1 MFSGPIIVMQSA
13 VSNSSSSG
21 VILRAFQNFNKWI
34 LNLGNNIPTV
44 FETAA
49 LALLGILI
57 PLTIAI
63 LQDVFQK
70 RQEVKNENSILDTNV
85 ILDKV
90 FEFKLLILFS
100 GFVFVPFVFW
110 DIQVGYIR
118 LIEISFALI
127 GIGLILRIL
136 LRVYDWTKGN
146 FASYR
151 KEYLKSQRID
161 ESFKI
166 TWKSIWKNKMSLQD
180 EKVYFDIFSE
190 KIDRLMERK

>member
-1 MFSGPIIVMQSA
+1 MQSA

-44 FETAA
+44 FETAT

-90 FEFKLLILFS
+90 FEFKLLILFAASSLYPLYS
-100 GFVFVPFVFW
+100 G
-110 DIQVGYIR
+110 
-118 LIEISFALI
+118 ISKLA
-127 GIGLILRIL
+127 IL
-136 LRVYDWTKGN
+136 D
-146 FASYR
+146 
-151 KEYLKSQRID
+151 
-161 ESFKI
+161 
-166 TWKSIWKNKMSLQD
+166 
-180 EKVYFDIFSE
+180 
-190 KIDRLMERK
+190 